1 MNLNIFDKSN
11 KKIPL
16 NIKNRNQ
23 DLKNIPRMSFGI
35 ICCIGLMIFTGFN
48 SSILILLLIF
58 ILLLSYSIYRLK
70 TKDIVTEEEMKEYR
84 NNNPTRKM
92 IKKLTLNITEKK
104 ELKEKIKSQNENFL
118 NDLDDVIEICDNFN
132 DEV

>member
-1 MNLNIFDKSN
+1 
-11 KKIPL
+11 
-16 NIKNRNQ
+16 
-23 DLKNIPRMSFGI
+23 
-35 ICCIGLMIFTGFN
+35 
-48 SSILILLLIF
+48 
-58 ILLLSYSIYRLK
+58 
-70 TKDIVTEEEMKEYR
+70 MKEYR